1 MAFITLLQEAKARAQ
16 AQPTDP
22 WSMPIARLK
31 GQTGSD
37 GVERISTQAVL
48 DLLEVPQKER
58 KRGTF
63 TRLSKLMREA
73 GWVPIRAR
81 ELTRGGG
88 AKKDQARG
96 YAREGSKRV
105 TA

>member
-1 MAFITLLQEAKARAQ
+1 MAFTTLLQEAKARAQ
-16 AQPTDP
+16 AQSADP
-22 WSMPIARLK
+22 WSMPLARLK
-31 GQTGSD
+31 GQVASD

-63 TRLSKLMREA
+63 TRLSRLMREA

-96 YAREGSKRV
+96 YAREVSKRV
-105 TA
+105 MV